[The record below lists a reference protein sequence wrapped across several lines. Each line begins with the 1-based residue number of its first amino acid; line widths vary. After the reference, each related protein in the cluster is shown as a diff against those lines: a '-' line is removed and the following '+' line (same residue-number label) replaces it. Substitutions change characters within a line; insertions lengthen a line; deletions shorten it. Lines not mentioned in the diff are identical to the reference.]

1 MVDIIRIKFWFNKC
15 ASNFWMVSM
24 VHSFTNSFIRHNT
37 GDKQRMITLDFLILT
52 ILFILNLVLLI
63 IKEKSVVYISFI
75 IAIFTWFISGWYL
88 IEVLDIVNTPI
99 GIEGFYCLLVII
111 VSVLMFF
118 EKGSEKW

>member
-1 MVDIIRIKFWFNKC
+1 
-15 ASNFWMVSM
+15 
-24 VHSFTNSFIRHNT
+24 
-37 GDKQRMITLDFLILT
+37 MITLDFLILT

-88 IEVLDIVNTPI
+88 IEVLDVVNTPI